1 MQNDYP
7 LEHVL
12 APTPDDILGKLFRNI
27 PGHTQPEAEV
37 FAALANIANNSQFLT
52 VRPVWDSPS
61 YWAKP
66 ITNTKVRLV
75 APNVRWTDF
84 LTHTTDVITSAVIKQ
99 YVATVEGDSETSG
112 IEFRMFQNNGILDGV
127 EFVPG
132 QEKFKTDPNEY
143 PVVPRA
149 LPIVIDNGGSLTLQ
163 VRNTGPLERRVIA
176 AFYGWSYM
184 GYAIAGT
191 GDKSGLVDTQSG

>member
-1 MQNDYP
+1 MNNDYP

-27 PGHTQPEAEV
+27 PGYTEAEGKV
-37 FAALANIANNSQFLT
+37 FGVLANIANNSQFLT

-61 YWAKP
+61 YWSKP
-66 ITNTKVRLV
+66 ITDTKIRLV
-75 APNVRWTDF
+75 NPSLVWTDF
-84 LTHTTDVITSAVIKQ
+84 LQHTTDGITSAVIKK
-99 YVATVEGDSETSG
+99 YVATVEGDAETSG
-112 IEFRMFQNNGILDGV
+112 IQFRMFQNDGILEGV

-132 QEKFKTDPNEY
+132 QEKFKTAPNEY
-143 PVVPRA
+143 PVVYRP
-149 LPIVIDNGGSLTLQ
+149 LPIVLDNGGSLTLQ
-163 VRNTGPLERRVIA
+163 VRNTGIFPRRVIA